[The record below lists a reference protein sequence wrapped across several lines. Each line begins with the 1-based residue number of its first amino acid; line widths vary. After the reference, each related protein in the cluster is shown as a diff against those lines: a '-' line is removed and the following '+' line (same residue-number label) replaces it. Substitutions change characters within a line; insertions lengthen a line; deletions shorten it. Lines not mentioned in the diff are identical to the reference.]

1 MADKNSIIK
10 LAVDMVNGKVN
21 TEFAS
26 VSFEEQMQTLREAL
40 VQANGGKTKLDYKS
54 MRGNIELFA
63 IIESILELTDIQ
75 GFEGNEFFEQFVDF
89 RNVALGDENDF
100 YIEDNTL
107 FSVNV
112 TAEGVGRT
120 IRQRI
125 NKGTT
130 QKIPTVL
137 YTIEAYED
145 VNRLLAGRIDIVA
158 FVEKMRKSFE
168 NKRMT
173 AIYNAM
179 ATGLS
184 GLPAVFKQSGSYTES
199 VLQDL
204 IAHVEAST
212 GQRAFIIGTK
222 KALGKITSAV
232 ISEDAKERYNQMGY
246 YGRFNGTD
254 MMSIMQ
260 SHVAGTFNFA
270 IDDTLLWVVTADS
283 KPIKFVTEGQA
294 IFEQGLVTDNADRT
308 IDMFAGE
315 RWGVGAVFNA
325 YIGQYDL
332 A

>member
-1 MADKNSIIK
+1 
-10 LAVDMVNGKVN
+10 MVV
-21 TEFAS
+21 
-26 VSFEEQMQTLREAL
+26 LREKL
-40 VQANGGKTKLDYKS
+40 IEANGGSNKLDYKS
-54 MRGNIELFA
+54 MRGNTALFA
-63 IIESILELTDIQ
+63 IIEQILELTDVQ
-75 GFEGNEFFEQFVDF
+75 GFEDNPFFERFVDY
-89 RNVALGDENDF
+89 RNLALGDTNSF

-112 TAEGVGRT
+112 TAEGVGST
-120 IRQRI
+120 LRQRI
-125 NKGTT
+125 NKGTNQSIT
-130 QKIPTVL
+130 PVL
-137 YTIEAYED
+137 YTVEAYED
-145 VNRLLAGRIDIVA
+145 VDRLLAGRIDIVT
-158 FVEKMRKSFE
+158 FVEKIRKSFE

-184 GLPAVFKQSGSYTES
+184 GLPAVFKQSGSFSEA

-212 GQRAFIIGTK
+212 GQRAFIVGTK

-232 ISEDAKERYNQMGY
+232 VSEDAKERYNQMGY

>member
-1 MADKNSIIK
+1 MADKNAIIK
-10 LAVDMVNGKVN
+10 LAVDMVNGTVN

-26 VSFEEQMQTLREAL
+26 GSREEQMDTLRTAL
-40 VQANGGKTKLDYKS
+40 IEANGGSNKLNYKT
-54 MRGNIELFA
+54 MRGNTALFA
-63 IIESILELTDIQ
+63 IIEQILELTDVQ
-75 GFEGNEFFEQFVDF
+75 GFENNPFFEQFVDF
-89 RNVALGDENDF
+89 RNVRLGDENKF
-100 YIEDNTL
+100 YIEDNSL
-107 FSVNV
+107 FTVNV
-112 TAEGVGRT
+112 TAEGINST
-120 IRQRI
+120 LRQRI

-130 QKIPTVL
+130 QTITPVL
-137 YTIEAYED
+137 YTIEAYEEI
-145 VNRLLAGRIDIVA
+145 NRLLSGRIDIVA
-158 FVEKMRKSFE
+158 FVEKIRKSFE

-184 GLPAVFKQSGSYTES
+184 GLPAVFKQSGSFTES

-212 GQRAFIIGTK
+212 GETAMIIGTK

-232 ISEDAKERYNQMGY
+232 ISEDSKERFNQMGY
-246 YGRFNGTD
+246 YGVFNGTP

-270 IDDTLLWVVTADS
+270 IDDTLLWVVTTAS
-283 KPIKFVTEGQA
+283 KPIKFVTEGEA
-294 IFEQGLVTDNADRT
+294 IFEQGDVMKNADRT
-308 IDMFAGE
+308 IEMFAGE
-315 RWGVGAVFNA
+315 RWGVGAVFNS